1 MSYAAVAVAFLLV
14 CVALGV
20 RSAHAE
26 RQYVAVCLAL
36 AMVAAQ
42 LALLLS

>member
-1 MSYAAVAVAFLLV
+1 MSYAALAIAFLLV
-14 CVALGV
+14 CVAVGA

-26 RQYVAVCLAL
+26 RQYVATCLAL
-36 AMVAAQ
+36 AMVAGQ